1 MVKIKLLFI
10 ESYSSSVVEK
20 RMQIKAFL
28 SQFRRSNQKIAKI
41 KKEILSVFNDLQ
53 KKDLIDSRFKL
64 VSETG
69 KEDKLTKLST
79 SSFTKCDTICFYE
92 KIQSKEIIKLK
103 NYLQKEPI
111 FNTFEVYVNIVVKK

>member
-1 MVKIKLLFI
+1 
-10 ESYSSSVVEK
+10 
-20 RMQIKAFL
+20 MQIKAFL

-41 KKEILSVFNDLQ
+41 KKGIFNDLQ

-79 SSFTKCDTICFYE
+79 SSFTKSYTVCFYE
-92 KIQSKEIIKLK
+92 KIQSKEIKLTYTLVLEAGREK
-103 NYLQKEPI
+103 SIEGFSLGHQRI
-111 FNTFEVYVNIVVKK
+111 